1 MSDLAKQFTHLHTHS
16 HYSLLNALPKIPELV
31 ERAEEEDMDAL
42 ALTDDGNLYGIIE
55 FYKECKDQNIKPII
69 GVDFYVA
76 LNTRHDKRAGIDN
89 KWNRLVLLAKNEA
102 GYKNLIKLVTRGHLE
117 GFYYKPRIDHE
128 LMEEYSDDVVAIIP
142 SFSGETS
149 RELKHENT
157 DGAHEKLERYKKI
170 YGDDVYL
177 EVTHHPEVDDHQKLM
192 SNVVE
197 LGNKTDTPLVA
208 AHDVYYL
215 DKNDKKARDTLQSV
229 QSSSSNRSRDDS
241 EEDFSFISQETAAEY
256 FDDLPEAIQNVTE
269 IVDKCD
275 VELTLGEWVFP
286 DLEIPENTNYD
297 EQLRKHVYDGI
308 EDKGLEKTDE
318 LIERVEY
325 ELGVIKDKGYSP
337 YFLIVSDLLRYAH
350 EQDILTTIRGSVSGS
365 LITYLA
371 GITNLNPL
379 DYGLQFERFLNPER
393 PSAPDIDMDFA
404 DDRRDEVIE
413 YARQKYGEDKV
424 AQIGTFGTMAARG
437 AVRDVTRALGYPY
450 SLGDKIA
457 KLIPTGS
464 QGFKVTIE
472 NALEEI
478 DELKDL
484 YDSDD
489 EVKEIMDMAQ
499 KVEGCA
505 RHISVHAA
513 GVVISPDELTNYVP
527 LQRESRKDKLIT
539 QYDMHAVEDAGLIKF
554 DFLGLKN
561 LSILADAIKRVKR
574 RHNTEI
580 DIEEIPLDDETT
592 FDLLSRGE
600 TMGLFQ
606 LNGAGMTR
614 FLKEL
619 KPTTIHDINAMVAL
633 YRPGPMEFIPEYIK
647 RKHNPKLVEYPHEK
661 LEGILEKSFGLL
673 IYQEDVMLTAIKL
686 AGYSWLEADKFR
698 KAMGKKIPELMEK
711 QEKKFK
717 KGCMKNGIPEET
729 VEDLWERIKPFA
741 AYAFNKAHAAS
752 YGRVAYQ
759 TAYMKANYSIE
770 YMAAILTADAGNV
783 DKIANAINECERMGI
798 EVLAPDI
805 NESFGTFTIVQQ
817 EDDEKIRFGLYS
829 IKNFGEG
836 ISDAIIEERESNGNF
851 RSLAD
856 FLERVQDRN
865 LNKKSLEALVKSGA
879 MDEFGERGQ
888 ILANIDGLLEYN
900 KQNRKQADNQESLF
914 GMMGEDA
921 SVPELTLRESEPVS
935 QEQKLAWEKELL
947 GLYLSGHPLDQFKE
961 MLDKRNFN
969 IKEMQSK
976 LKPGMKTIAA
986 GLIEEVSEIRTKN
999 GNPMAFITIS
1009 DFSDSIEVVFFPEV
1023 YEQCKDLLK
1032 EQLCVKVKGRLNDR
1046 NDEISLVGKKIKK
1059 LEQ

>member
-1 MSDLAKQFTHLHTHS
+1 MSEFAHLHTHS
-16 HYSLLNALPKIPELV
+16 HYSLLNALPKVPELV
-31 ERAEEEDMDAL
+31 ERAKEYEMNAL
-42 ALTDDGNLYGIIE
+42 ALTDDGNLYGVIE
-55 FYKECKDQNIKPII
+55 FYKACKDADIKPII

-76 LNTRHDKRAGIDN
+76 LRTRHDKQAGIDN

-102 GYKNLIKLVTRGHLE
+102 GYKNLIKLVTRSHLE
-117 GFYYKPRIDHE
+117 GFYYKPRIDDE
-128 LMEEYSDDVVAIIP
+128 LMEAYSDDLVAIIP

-149 RELKHENT
+149 RELKNENFE
-157 DGAHEKLERYKKI
+157 GAQETVARYKEI
-170 YGDDVYL
+170 YTSEDVYL
-177 EVTHHPEVDDHQKLM
+177 ELTHHPEIDGHQALM
-192 SNVVE
+192 EQIVE
-197 LGNKTDTPLVA
+197 LSQATDTPLIA

-215 DKNDKKARDTLQSV
+215 DPEDKKARDTLQSV
-229 QSSSSNRSRDDS
+229 QSSGFNRRNSNE
-241 EEDFSFISQETAAEY
+241 EEDFSFISQEDAEDK
-256 FDDLPEAIQNVTE
+256 FKHHPEALENISEVVE
-269 IVDKCD
+269 KCE

-286 DLEIPENTNYD
+286 DLEIPDDSTYD
-297 EQLRKHVYDGI
+297 EELRKLVFKGI
-308 EDKGLEKTDE
+308 EERSLEKTDE
-318 LIERVEY
+318 VLDRVEY
-325 ELGVIKDKGYSP
+325 ELDVIKQKGYSP
-337 YFLIVSDLLRYAH
+337 YFLIVSDLLQYAH
-350 EQDILTTIRGSVSGS
+350 DNDILTTIRGSVSGS

-379 DYGLQFERFLNPER
+379 EYGLQFERFLNPER

-413 YARQKYGEDKV
+413 YARRKYGEEKV

-457 KLIPTGS
+457 KLIPLGS
-464 QGFKVTIE
+464 QGFTMTIQK
-472 NALEEI
+472 ALDQVEELEALYKE
-478 DELKDL
+478 DE
-484 YDSDD
+484 
-489 EVKEIMDMAQ
+489 EVKEVIDMAQ
-499 KVEGCA
+499 KIEGCA
-505 RHISVHAA
+505 RHVSVHAA
-513 GVVISPDELTNYVP
+513 GVVIAPDELTNYVP

-561 LSILADAIKRVKR
+561 LSILADAIERVKR
-574 RHNTEI
+574 RHGVKV
-580 DIEEIPLDDETT
+580 DIEDIPLDDENT

-647 RKHNPKLVEYPHEK
+647 RKHNPQTVEYPHEK
-661 LEGILEKSFGLL
+661 LKGILNKSFGLL

-717 KGCMKNGIPEET
+717 KGCMENGIPKET
-729 VEDLWERIKPFA
+729 AEDLWERIKPFA

-759 TAYMKANYSIE
+759 TAYMKANYPIE

-783 DKIANAINECERMGI
+783 DKIADAINECERMDI
-798 EVLAPDI
+798 HVLAPDI
-805 NESFGTFTIVQQ
+805 NESYGTFTIVTQKG
-817 EDDEKIRFGLYS
+817 EDKIRFGLYS

-836 ISDAIIEERESNGNF
+836 ISDVIIEEREKNGPF
-851 RSLAD
+851 TSLAD

-865 LNKKSLEALVKSGA
+865 LNKKSLEALIKSGA
-879 MDEFGERGQ
+879 MDQFGERGQ
-888 ILANIDGLLEYN
+888 MLANIDGLLEYN
-900 KQNRKQADNQESLF
+900 KQNRTQADSQDSLF
-914 GMMGEDA
+914 GLMEDD
-921 SVPELTLRESEPVS
+921 STVPSLKLKDAEPATQ
-935 QEQKLAWEKELL
+935 QEKLAWEKELL
-947 GLYLSGHPLDQFKE
+947 GLYLSGHPLDKHKD
-961 MLDKRNFN
+961 LLNKRTFD
-969 IKEMQSK
+969 IKEMKRK
-976 LKPGMKTIAA
+976 LKPGMKTITV
-986 GLIEEVSEIRTKN
+986 GLIEEIKEIRTKK
-999 GNPMAFITIS
+999 GDPMAFARVA
-1009 DFSDSIEVVFFPEV
+1009 DFDDHIEMVIFPDTFKECRDQL
-1023 YEQCKDLLK
+1023 EQDA
-1032 EQLCVKVKGRLNDR
+1032 CVKVKGRISDRDQVLN
-1046 NDEISLVGKKIKK
+1046 LVVEKLKKV
-1059 LEQ
+1059 EDTE